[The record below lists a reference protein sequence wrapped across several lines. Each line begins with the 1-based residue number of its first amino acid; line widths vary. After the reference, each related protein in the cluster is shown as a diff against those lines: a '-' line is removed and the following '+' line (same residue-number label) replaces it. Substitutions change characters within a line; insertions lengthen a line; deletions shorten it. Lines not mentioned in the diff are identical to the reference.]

1 MYAIFGHTGVFMLG
15 GVTYLNNTAVLL
27 EDIDANPPL
36 ICTTAHTS
44 CCTGN
49 TQGRFFYPDGNP
61 ILTQDQASS
70 LLQELYMTRNQGS
83 ISLRLQTGEQRPPLG
98 TYRCEIPDGRDT
110 LQNLYIRIG
119 KF

>member
-1 MYAIFGHTGVFMLG
+1 MYAMFGHAGVFMLD

-49 TQGRFFYPDGNP
+49 TQVRFFYPDGDP

-70 LLQELYMTRNQGS
+70 LSQRLYMTRNRS
-83 ISLRLQTGEQRPPLG
+83 LISLHLQAGERPPLG
-98 TYRCEIPDGRDT
+98 TYRCKIPDGRGI
-110 LQNLYIRIG
+110 LQNLHIRIG